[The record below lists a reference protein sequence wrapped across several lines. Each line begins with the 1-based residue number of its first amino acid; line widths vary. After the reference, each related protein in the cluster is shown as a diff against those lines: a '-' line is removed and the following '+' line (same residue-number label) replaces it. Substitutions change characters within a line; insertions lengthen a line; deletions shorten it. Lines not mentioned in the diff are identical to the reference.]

1 MKVKASLNHG
11 YKEDQRER
19 ALRASGQLKAEGGRA
34 WSKPRPGS
42 RTSELPSPPACPSL
56 EPKGYSALLASEGA
70 SSTCL
75 LEAPSVSHPEA
86 TTVVNFPAFVHSQE
100 NHFSA
105 LQPTCPGF

>member
-1 MKVKASLNHG
+1 MKVKAPLSHG
-11 YKEDQRER
+11 YKDDQRER
-19 ALRASGQLKAEGGRA
+19 ALGALVN
-34 WSKPRPGS
+34 SKQRVAGLRVNPGS

-56 EPKGYSALLASEGA
+56 EPKVHSALLASEGA

-75 LEAPSVSHPEA
+75 LEAPSVSHSEA
-86 TTVVNFPAFVHSQE
+86 TTVLNSPASVHSQE